1 MAYCLNGCG
10 DAFKDQGRPDEAL
23 PYFREARA
31 AWQKVVD
38 DNPARYAEPIELGG
52 THNRIGWLL
61 FGMGHMDEAL
71 EEFEAA
77 RMVFQKLI
85 DSNPPQYVH
94 RTRSELAN
102 VLINM
107 VEVQRR
113 RGRLAEARELCDR
126 AIAIRQAVIKEYP
139 EIVSYRSRMGECW
152 LRSGQVRLAA
162 ADITGATADWRR
174 ALLAYGDSERRSGE
188 TAMFEA
194 GCHAMLSSVAGMSG
208 SGVPASDGPSE
219 AEKAMAILRRTRRRW
234 LPCPR
239 AQE

>member
-1 MAYCLNGCG
+1 MNGCG

-61 FGMGHMDEAL
+61 FGMGHMDRAL
-71 EEFEAA
+71 KEYEAA

-85 DSNPPQYVH
+85 DSNPPQNVH

-107 VEVQRR
+107 VEIQAQARAAG
-113 RGRLAEARELCDR
+113 RGEGTLRQGDR
-126 AIAIRQAVIKEYP
+126 DP
-139 EIVSYRSRMGECW
+139 
-152 LRSGQVRLAA
+152 
-162 ADITGATADWRR
+162 TG
-174 ALLAYGDSERRSGE
+174 S
-188 TAMFEA
+188 
-194 GCHAMLSSVAGMSG
+194 
-208 SGVPASDGPSE
+208 
-219 AEKAMAILRRTRRRW
+219 
-234 LPCPR
+234 
-239 AQE
+239 